1 MALSRREQEELQPL
15 ILETVTQ
22 RLGFPEKAV
31 MKASLSCLTQNLDR
45 EQTVDQLTALL
56 GQDLAPRFVEDLFNR
71 IDRARKSKQ
80 NDGPER
86 GTREKRSIQ
95 DVFGEDDESTMDRV
109 VKKKRPKVDRLEALQ
124 DNAPLPPTVPEPLDG
139 GGLMDASQVSLVVA
153 NMKKQIEERKKQLGE
168 MIFPSR

>member
-71 IDRARKSKQ
+71 IDRARS
-80 NDGPER
+80 
-86 GTREKRSIQ
+86 
-95 DVFGEDDESTMDRV
+95 V
-109 VKKKRPKVDRLEALQ
+109 VLYINLCLK
-124 DNAPLPPTVPEPLDG
+124 
-139 GGLMDASQVSLVVA
+139 
-153 NMKKQIEERKKQLGE
+153 I
-168 MIFPSR
+168 